1 MEIIPAIDLRGGRC
15 VRLRQGD
22 YADET
27 VFSDDPITVAKGW
40 IAAGA
45 ARIHVADLDGAK
57 QGTPGNFDL
66 VTAIAALGTPVQVGG
81 GIRDAATVS
90 RYRAAGLDRVVLGTA
105 AVRDATLV
113 TALCRDAPAAIAV
126 SLDARDGRVATDG
139 WTQATAIS
147 VLDLAAQLAA
157 AGVGRF
163 IYTDIARDGM
173 LTGPN
178 YEAVQA
184 LVRAVPVPVIAAGGV
199 ADVRQLPRL
208 AQTGVEG
215 VIIGRALY
223 DGRIDLAAAIEAV
236 RTP

>member
-1 MEIIPAIDLRGGRC
+1 METIPAIDLRAGRC

-27 VFSDDPITVAKGW
+27 VFSDDPTAVAQRW

-45 ARIHVADLDGAK
+45 SRIHVADLDGAK

-90 RYRAAGLDRVVLGTA
+90 RYRAAGLDRIVLGTVAVHDA
-105 AVRDATLV
+105 ALV
-113 TALCRDAPAAIAV
+113 TALCRDHPGVIAV

-139 WTQATAIS
+139 WTQATEIS
-147 VLDLAAQLAA
+147 ALDLAAQLVA

-173 LTGPN
+173 LTEPN
-178 YEAVQA
+178 YEAVQT

-208 AQTGVEG
+208 AQTGVEA

-223 DGRIDLAAAIEAV
+223 DGRVDLAAAIAAV